1 MLKYLLFSLL
11 LAPTICSATTWIT
24 LNDYNKGGLNIIDK
38 DSIVRKND
46 FATYRMKD
54 NSMSDSYSII
64 YFKSNCTN
72 KTRTILKRDYYSNSN
87 ELIKTIVFH
96 DIKYGFYVRNQDT
109 AKLENI
115 VCENSYY

>member
-38 DSIVRKND
+38 DSIV
-46 FATYRMKD
+46 RMKD

-115 VCENSYY
+115 VCKNSSY